1 MNDHDN
7 VLSKIPGEFPGA
19 AGYALPEASMSD
31 DATQRIVLK
40 LPDGSRAA
48 VVFVKRRSKRGKVT
62 RWFWTPDS
70 AVLLEDK

>member
-1 MNDHDN
+1 MNDDD
-7 VLSKIPGEFPGA
+7 VLSKIPGELLSA
-19 AGYALPEASMSD
+19 AGYALPETSMSD
-31 DATQRIVLK
+31 DATQRVVLK

-70 AVLLEDK
+70 AVIIEDK

>member
-7 VLSKIPGEFPGA
+7 ALSKIPGEFLGA

-40 LPDGSRAA
+40 LPDGSRAE
-48 VVFVKRRSKRGKVT
+48 VVFVRLRSKKAGRRTGIGPRT
-62 RWFWTPDS
+62 AR
-70 AVLLEDK
+70 